1 MFHDDMT
8 LGEARSLLR
17 TLVDE
22 GERCPC
28 CTQLAKV
35 YKRKIHAT
43 MARELIHF
51 WRRAG
56 ADWFDLPLLAGEIS
70 GKRRAYT
77 GDSAKL
83 RYWGLMMEDNA
94 RREDGGRAGWWR
106 VTEKGAMFVRDALL
120 VPKYARIYDGRCLSL
135 DGDPVSIRDS
145 LGDKFRY
152 DDLMAGV

>member
-1 MFHDDMT
+1 MFRDEMT

-35 YKRKIHAT
+35 YKRKIHST

-56 ADWFDLPLLAGEIS
+56 IDWFDLPVLAGEIS

-83 RYWGLMMEDNA
+83 RYWGLLQENDT

-106 VTEKGAMFVRDALL
+106 VTDKGAAFVRDALL
-120 VPKYARIYDGRCLSL
+120 VPKYARIYDGRCLGL